1 MEPTKTENLGL
12 SIYEDITDVY
22 QRDLRKS
29 YLDNFK
35 AIDAGYKNLETAL
48 KKYVDD
54 KLGEIDNGT
63 Y

>member
-1 MEPTKTENLGL
+1 MEPTVLENLGL
-12 SIYEDITDVY
+12 KVYEDITDVY

-35 AIDAGYKNLETAL
+35 AIDAGYKDLETAL
-48 KKYVDD
+48 KKYIDD
-54 KLGEIDNGT
+54 KLGEIENGT

>member
-54 KLGEIDNGT
+54 KLGEIENGT

>member
-54 KLGEIDNGT
+54 TLKEIETGT